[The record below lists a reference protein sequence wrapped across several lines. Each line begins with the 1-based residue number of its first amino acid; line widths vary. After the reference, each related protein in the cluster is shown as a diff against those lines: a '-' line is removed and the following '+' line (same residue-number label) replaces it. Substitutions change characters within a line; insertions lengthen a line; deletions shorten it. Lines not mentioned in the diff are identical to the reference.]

1 MSKILIVLVVVLSV
15 FKVNA
20 QAKEG
25 EAFLGKWDIL
35 VEGTPEG
42 DSHMKMNVEEI
53 DGKIVCLIA
62 DKEGKFSPV
71 ERFEVEGTEMTAYW
85 NAAGYNVYLFLE
97 VVEEGK
103 LEGSLMDM
111 FDAFGTKLEE

>member
-1 MSKILIVLVVVLSV
+1 MLVVVLSV
-15 FKVNA
+15 SQVNA
-20 QAKEG
+20 QAKDG
-25 EAFLGKWDIL
+25 EAFLGKWDVL

-42 DSHMKMNVEEI
+42 DSHMKMNIEEI
-53 DGKIVCLIA
+53 DGEIVCMIA
-62 DKEGKFSPV
+62 DKEGKFSKV

-97 VVEEGK
+97 VVEDGK

-111 FDAFGTKLEE
+111 FDATGTKLEE